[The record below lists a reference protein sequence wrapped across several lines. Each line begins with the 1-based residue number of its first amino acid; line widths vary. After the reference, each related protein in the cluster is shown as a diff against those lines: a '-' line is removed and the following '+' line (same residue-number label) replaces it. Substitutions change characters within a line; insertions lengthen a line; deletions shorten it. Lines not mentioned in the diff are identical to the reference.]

1 MRRAGGLG
9 ESEIVATQQPLSS
22 RSACP
27 GKSDAVCPS
36 GPIPSTT
43 QSSVGGAPGAVLTPE
58 RLEEVFALRAFYSR
72 SADGPIF
79 QPLESLR

>member
-1 MRRAGGLG
+1 MLDRGRA
-9 ESEIVATQQPLSS
+9 VA
-22 RSACP
+22 
-27 GKSDAVCPS
+27 D
-36 GPIPSTT
+36 
-43 QSSVGGAPGAVLTPE
+43 GAPGAVLTPE